1 MQPTYSFPKKSLSLV
16 FVCAFLTACS
26 SLLGADD
33 DDNSIYGTVKL
44 PPRINEPLVNRVPVP
59 VSLRTNEAP
68 VSLNNPAP
76 AVEAQN
82 TPKPVSLEVSQ
93 PAPAAVAAKAPPA
106 APPANPPKA
115 VMPPADETAAALP
128 MLFAPYIS
136 TLREGELPRRW
147 QKQPS
152 YDFPWI
158 PGALPTRTNEETVVG
173 YGEQMLGRLYAHAS
187 FADLVAPAPAITE
200 SVQVKPL
207 APAKDKKAGKN
218 AKNTEAAETAPV
230 VEKSVSNKKL
240 LQCEGGATCL
250 DAARD
255 VLVEDAKAKGWEMLL
270 SRRVSLHNSF
280 QFSRGERVIWVEL
293 NSNGKRD
300 MDIEY
305 TLLPLQAK
313 DGKK

>member
-1 MQPTYSFPKKSLSLV
+1 MQPIYSFPKQSLSLV
-16 FVCAFLTACS
+16 FVCALLAGCS
-26 SLLGADD
+26 SLVGADD
-33 DDNSIYGTVKL
+33 DFDSMYGSVKL
-44 PPRINEPLVNRVPVP
+44 PPRIGETTAKKAPVP
-59 VSLRTNEAP
+59 VSLKADETA
-68 VSLNNPAP
+68 VALNTTTD
-76 AVEAQN
+76 
-82 TPKPVSLEVSQ
+82 TPKPASLEVSQ
-93 PAPAAVAAKAPPA
+93 A
-106 APPANPPKA
+106 APVNPAVKASPVAPPKA
-115 VMPPADETAAALP
+115 VVSPADETAAALP

-136 TLREGELPRRW
+136 TLREGDLPRRW

-158 PGALPTRTNEETVVG
+158 PGAVPTRTNEETVVG

-187 FADLVAPAPAITE
+187 FADRAAPAPAITE

-207 APAKDKKAGKN
+207 PPAKDKKGAGKN
-218 AKNTEAAETAPV
+218 AKAPEPAPEAPAPAPV
-230 VEKSVSNKKL
+230 VEKTVSNKKM

-255 VLVEDAKAKGWEMLL
+255 VLVEDAKSKGWEMLL

-293 NSNGKRD
+293 NSNGKRE

-313 DGKK
+313 EAKK

>member
-1 MQPTYSFPKKSLSLV
+1 MMGL
-16 FVCAFLTACS
+16 
-26 SLLGADD
+26 DD
-33 DDNSIYGTVKL
+33 DDSNSMYGSVKL
-44 PPRINEPLVNRVPVP
+44 PPRLGDVNTNKAPVAVSLKTKEQP
-59 VSLRTNEAP
+59 VSLSIPASVAEAQ
-68 VSLNNPAP
+68 PAP
-76 AVEAQN
+76 NAASSDANQA
-82 TPKPVSLEVSQ
+82 
-93 PAPAAVAAKAPPA
+93 APAAVAAKATPVA
-106 APPANPPKA
+106 PPKA
-115 VMPPADETAAALP
+115 VLPPADETAAALP
-128 MLFAPYIS
+128 MLFAPYIA
-136 TLREGELPRRW
+136 TLREGDLPRRW

-187 FADLVAPAPAITE
+187 FAERAAAAPAITE

-207 APAKDKKAGKN
+207 PPAKDKKAGKN
-218 AKNTEAAETAPV
+218 AKSVEPAAEPTPAPV
-230 VEKSVSNKKL
+230 EKTVSNKKL

-305 TLLPLQAK
+305 TLLPLQAR
-313 DGKK
+313 DAKK

>member
-1 MQPTYSFPKKSLSLV
+1 MQPTFSFPKKSLSLV

-26 SLLGADD
+26 SMLGAEDD
-33 DDNSIYGTVKL
+33 ESIYGSVKL
-44 PPRINEPLVNRVPVP
+44 PPRVSEANARKGPVVIPLKNSEPP
-59 VSLRTNEAP
+59 VSL
-68 VSLNNPAP
+68 SNPAP
-76 AVEAQN
+76 AVEPLAV
-82 TPKPVSLEVSQ
+82 PKPASLEVTQ
-93 PAPAAVAAKAPPA
+93 PAPDTVVAKVAPA
-106 APPANPPKA
+106 APPKA
-115 VMPPADETAAALP
+115 VLPPPDETAAAAP

-158 PGALPTRTNEETVVG
+158 PGAIPTRTNEETVVG

-187 FADLVAPAPAITE
+187 FADRTSPAPAITE

-207 APAKDKKAGKN
+207 PPAKDKKAGKN
-218 AKNTEAAETAPV
+218 AKNTEPPAEPTPAPV
-230 VEKSVSNKKL
+230 VEKTVSNKKL

-255 VLVEDAKAKGWEMLL
+255 VLVEDAKSKGWEMLL

-313 DGKK
+313 DNKK